1 MLHSMVSRIKCTDR
15 AILVQDVNEFWDTGH
30 TGYGFVWSLVKE
42 VKQVVGGK

>member
-15 AILVQDVNEFWDTGH
+15 AILVQDVHEFWDTGH